1 MAFMSDSERAAE
13 IAQGEN
19 LEIGFHLNLTEDFDG
34 KTVPAELREHQA
46 KIRTYLSKG
55 KLSQILYNPK
65 LSESFRATYEIQL
78 EEIVRLYGRA
88 PDFINGHHHS
98 HLTANVLLGRFM
110 PRGERVRGT
119 FTFGFREK
127 SLANF
132 LYRQVLN
139 VWVRSFFLST
149 KYFYSIV
156 PFDQPNRLQDI
167 MSLAKNYN
175 VELEV
180 HPENLDELDF
190 LLGEK
195 CQELFNTI
203 RLGCFRDL

>member
-1 MAFMSDSERAAE
+1 
-13 IAQGEN
+13 
-19 LEIGFHLNLTEDFDG
+19 
-34 KTVPAELREHQA
+34 
-46 KIRTYLSKG
+46 
-55 KLSQILYNPK
+55 
-65 LSESFRATYEIQL
+65 
-78 EEIVRLYGRA
+78 
-88 PDFINGHHHS
+88 
-98 HLTANVLLGRFM
+98 M
-110 PRGERVRGT
+110 PRGGRVRGT

-139 VWVRSFFLST
+139 IWVRSFFLST

-167 MSLAKNYN
+167 ISLAKNSN

-190 LLGEK
+190 LLGEE
-195 CQELFNTI
+195 CQELFETVQ
-203 RLGCFRDL
+203 RGCFRDL